1 MYYSPDKDGNNQTPL
16 WSWLDCYPLGS
27 LQHATWGASLDLAAG
42 VGATECT
49 CVFVEVSLI
58 KAVDQ
63 YGFQAGFTTALNCSV
78 IGVTTEVTLALVG
91 HRGW

>member
-1 MYYSPDKDGNNQTPL
+1 MATTKHHYGHG
-16 WSWLDCYPLGS
+16 WIAIHWGS
-27 LQHATWGASLDLAAG
+27 LQHATWGASLDLTAG

-63 YGFQAGFTTALNCSV
+63 YGFLTGFTTALDCPV

-91 HRGW
+91 HQGW